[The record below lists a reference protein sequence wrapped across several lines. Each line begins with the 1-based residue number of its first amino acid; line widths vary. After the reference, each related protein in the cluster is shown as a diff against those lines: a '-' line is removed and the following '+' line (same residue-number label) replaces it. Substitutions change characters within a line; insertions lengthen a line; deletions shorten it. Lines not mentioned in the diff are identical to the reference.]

1 MSSEL
6 KSYHVSVSPRG
17 DGNVQRRQAAG
28 GDHGSAADV
37 GSCSIKGGNEG
48 LPAEWTSLAAGC
60 LQGMIH
66 LEIWW
71 LLSDYCCVWD
81 FLGYFGHFWMFIC
94 SFRHPPDTPRSSEPL
109 EWRSFLKS
117 MRHSWSNT
125 LESTRFCWSSWPS
138 NNPSRR
144 DGLKHVK
151 TCPTCS

>member
-37 GSCSIKGGNEG
+37 GSCSIKGGDEG

-66 LEIWW
+66 LEICW
-71 LLSDYCCVWD
+71 LLSDCCVWD
-81 FLGYFGHFWMFIC
+81 ILGYFGHFWMFMC
-94 SFRHPPDTPRSSEPL
+94 SFLPDPREIPRGVQSHWSEGVFSKVCGTPEATH
-109 EWRSFLKS
+109 WRARAFVEAVGHQTIPAGA
-117 MRHSWSNT
+117 M
-125 LESTRFCWSSWPS
+125 
-138 NNPSRR
+138 
-144 DGLKHVK
+144 GY
-151 TCPTCS
+151 

>member
-71 LLSDYCCVWD
+71 LLSDCCVWD
-81 FLGYFGHFWMFIC
+81 ILGYFGHFWMFIC
-94 SFRHPPDTPRSSEPL
+94 SFRPDPRYPEEFRATGVKEFSQKYAAL
-109 EWRSFLKS
+109 LKQ
-117 MRHSWSNT
+117 HT
-125 LESTRFCWSSWPS
+125 GEHALL
-138 NNPSRR
+138 
-144 DGLKHVK
+144 LKQLAIKQSQQARWVK
-151 TCPTCS
+151 TC